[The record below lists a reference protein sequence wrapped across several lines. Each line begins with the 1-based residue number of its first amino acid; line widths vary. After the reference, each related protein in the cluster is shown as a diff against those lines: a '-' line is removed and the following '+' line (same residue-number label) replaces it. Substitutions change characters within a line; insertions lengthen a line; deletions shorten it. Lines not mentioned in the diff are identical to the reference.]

1 MCSTVVVLPR
11 LSPVHPSGAQG
22 NYHAVVTLSR
32 AALRKIEPGSD
43 ARCVVCGTPIKFSAR
58 EAGLQVIAN
67 VYAEDVWQRVEYFH
81 EACYAEA
88 GSPHGAVTAVQF
100 KRP

>member
-1 MCSTVVVLPR
+1 
-11 LSPVHPSGAQG
+11 
-22 NYHAVVTLSR
+22 VTQSR

-81 EACYAEA
+81 EACYTEAE
-88 GSPHGAVTAVQF
+88 SPYGEVTTLQY